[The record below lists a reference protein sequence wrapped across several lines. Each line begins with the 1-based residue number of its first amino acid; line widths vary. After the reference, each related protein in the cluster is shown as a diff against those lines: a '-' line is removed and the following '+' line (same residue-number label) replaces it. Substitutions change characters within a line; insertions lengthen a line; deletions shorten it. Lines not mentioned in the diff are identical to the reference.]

1 MPKLTPE
8 TRLKKAIKQYLK
20 AIGVFHF
27 HVLQGLGAYKGV
39 SDILGFY
46 KKRFLAIEVKSPN
59 GRLSEHQK
67 RFLAQVEN
75 NGGITIVAYSV
86 EDVINGLKFKTRE
99 RKNQ

>member
-27 HVLQGLGAYKGV
+27 HALQGLGAYKGIA
-39 SDILGFY
+39 DIIGIY

-59 GRLSEHQK
+59 GKLSKYQEI
-67 RFLAQVEN
+67 FLSQVRN
-75 NGGITIVAYSV
+75 NGGIAIVAYSID
-86 EDVINGLKFKTRE
+86 DVIDGLK
-99 RKNQ
+99 